1 MTSICSSSLFSLTSS
16 LVSKI
21 FSIALVS
28 KIFPI
33 ALVSK
38 IFPIAFVSKTFST
51 ASGGVQTN
59 DGDGSRF
66 LFFAT
71 VFVVPV
77 D

>member
-21 FSIALVS
+21 FLIALVS
-28 KIFPI
+28 KIF
-33 ALVSK
+33 S
-38 IFPIAFVSKTFST
+38 IAFVSKTFST
-51 ASGGVQTN
+51 ASGGVQTSA
-59 DGDGSRF
+59 GDGSRF

-77 D
+77 EQDKGQ

>member
-33 ALVSK
+33 A
-38 IFPIAFVSKTFST
+38 FVSKTD
-51 ASGGVQTN
+51 SGGVQTS

-77 D
+77 E

>member
-21 FSIALVS
+21 FEIALVS

-38 IFPIAFVSKTFST
+38 IFSIAS
-51 ASGGVQTN
+51 GVQTSA
-59 DGDGSRF
+59 GDGSRF

-77 D
+77 EKDSLF

>member
-1 MTSICSSSLFSLTSS
+1 MTSICSSSIFSFTLS

-28 KIFPI
+28 KT
-33 ALVSK
+33 
-38 IFPIAFVSKTFST
+38 FPIAFVSKIFST

-66 LFFAT
+66 LFFAI

>member
-1 MTSICSSSLFSLTSS
+1 
-16 LVSKI
+16 VSKI
-21 FSIALVS
+21 FS
-28 KIFPI
+28 I

-66 LFFAT
+66 LFFAI